1 MITSPLPSPSCEYW
15 GYYHGVR
22 YFSDWHY
29 SLVASTVNNGGKFM
43 NNAGPKAVR
52 RYYVAGVDCLAHENQ
67 DAACNGA
74 RPSLHSAG
82 ASHVKNWVSC
92 V

>member
-1 MITSPLPSPSCEYW
+1 
-15 GYYHGVR
+15 
-22 YFSDWHY
+22 
-29 SLVASTVNNGGKFM
+29 M

-52 RYYVAGVDCLAHENQ
+52 RFYVAGVDCLAHENQ